1 VGLVVGPGSDTLQP
15 TNVTAYNVS
24 VSNAIGDV
32 DSFSFTVASSN
43 VSVLSIT
50 GVTGVSGTPSVTVAP
65 DGSSA
70 TVSATGAALPAG
82 DSVVVATVAVVADL
96 EGEATLN
103 VSGSPAPA
111 VATTSGV
118 AYTVSGSQGTTVTVS
133 TNTLPAELRD
143 GIPGST
149 TRLPPTNV
157 DDDPAFEDLNGDG
170 VFDFVD
176 VIEFVFALG
185 PIGSSNLSADA
196 IAILDH
202 NGDGQV
208 DFVDVIDLVFQ
219 L

>member
-1 VGLVVGPGSDTLQP
+1 
-15 TNVTAYNVS
+15 
-24 VSNAIGDV
+24 
-32 DSFSFTVASSN
+32 
-43 VSVLSIT
+43 
-50 GVTGVSGTPSVTVAP
+50 VTVEP

-103 VSGSPAPA
+103 VSASPAPA

-118 AYTVSGSQGTTVTVS
+118 AYTVSGAGSQGTTVTVS
-133 TNTLPAELRD
+133 TNTLPVELRD

-157 DDDPAFEDLNGDG
+157 DDDPAYEDLTGDG
-170 VFDFVD
+170 VFNFQD

-185 PIGSSNLSADA
+185 QIQSANLSADA
-196 IAILDH
+196 IAVLDH
-202 NGDGQV
+202 SGDGRV
-208 DFVDVIDLVFQ
+208 DFTDVIDLVFQ